1 MTGKKL
7 EKHNLAIA
15 FNVLYANIE
24 KIHHVY
30 VSKHNSNFEK
40 QVFLLMISNGEGWHY
55 IAGKKLS
62 ALLRGISSKYD
73 GAFYCLSYFYWFR
86 AKIKLKKVWK
96 IKFFCIVA
104 MPSEDTKIL
113 EFNQYQKSGKTPFI
127 IFANLESLKKS
138 LMNANRILKN
148 HLQQK

>member
-15 FNVLYANIE
+15 FNALYADIE

-73 GAFYCLSYFYWFR
+73 GAFYCLSSIGLEQKLNLKKY
-86 AKIKLKKVWK
+86 AKLKIFVLLQ
-96 IKFFCIVA
+96 C
-104 MPSEDTKIL
+104 L
-113 EFNQYQKSGKTPFI
+113 LKT
-127 IFANLESLKKS
+127 LKY
-138 LMNANRILKN
+138 
-148 HLQQK
+148 